1 MWHDDEDLV
10 YDAGDLFHH
19 TNDNDVSTSFNPY
32 SKESNKKRKVNAVAK
47 HATLQGSDFD
57 NLLDVLWDDR
67 DIEELMQ
74 SDFALPSVMF
84 FGPDP
89 LSDPGPDPVNFL
101 DLLGD
106 DQDIEELMRS
116 DFALPSV
123 MFFGPELRLIKT
135 RSARRCRL
143 CGHPV
148 GLAQPH
154 AIYHKGSGKRGT
166 MEQQQPNEVCTVPP
180 DQYAKGYPLKPG
192 QRHPRQKK

>member
-57 NLLDVLWDDR
+57 
-67 DIEELMQ
+67 
-74 SDFALPSVMF
+74 
-84 FGPDP
+84 
-89 LSDPGPDPVNFL
+89 NFL